1 MERTAITLAPTL
13 TLTLTLTLEPSPDPN
28 QERAAK
34 LSGARFAVL
43 KGSIARLERAL
54 QNLFVDTHV
63 DKHGYT
69 EAAVPYIVGA
79 DALKGT
85 GQLPKFEEDLFE
97 LKARL
102 RITYHGH
109 LPRSMATR
117 TTATPTTPLA
127 RRRSTAGAA
136 SSSPRPRCP

>member
-13 TLTLTLTLEPSPDPN
+13 TLTLTLTLEPSPDHN

-97 LKARL
+97 LKARSHISQPPH
-102 RITYHGH
+102 R
-109 LPRSMATR
+109 
-117 TTATPTTPLA
+117 
-127 RRRSTAGAA
+127 
-136 SSSPRPRCP
+136 